1 MKLQAIAVLG
11 AAALACLSADA
22 WALSIRT
29 FVSGGGADAGGCALA
44 APCRTFQY
52 AHDQTMPNGEIAI
65 LDTAGYGKLTITKAI
80 SIVNPGG
87 PEGAIAVQTGD
98 TAVTVNAGISDKV
111 SLRGLTLDGQGV
123 GATGILLLAGSLD
136 IIDSVIRNFTANNID
151 ISPSFGGRANILN
164 TTVSGAGSNQTGN
177 GIRVG
182 TVRTTI
188 FVSINRSSLIG
199 NAASGLSV
207 SSGTFPNAR
216 AAVTVSDTVLSNNLY
231 GVSVTNLQGN
241 DSIVALEG
249 SRLSGNGNCGIS
261 VATTGSIV
269 RLSRSAVT
277 LNGAGACFNGGVVT
291 SLGTNLI
298 SDNSLGDATGGS
310 IGSFPQK

>member
-1 MKLQAIAVLG
+1 MKPQAFAVLG
-11 AAALACLSADA
+11 AGIFACLSTDA

-29 FVSGGGADAGGCALA
+29 FVSGSGVDTGGCALA
-44 APCRTFQY
+44 SPCRTFQY

-65 LDTAGYGKLTITKAI
+65 LNTAGYGKLTITKAI

-98 TAVTVNAGISDKV
+98 SAISVNAGISDKV

-136 IIDSVIRNFTANNID
+136 VVDSVIRNFTANNID
-151 ISPSFGGRANILN
+151 IRPSFGGRANILN
-164 TTVSGAGSNQTGN
+164 TTVSGAGSDQTGN
-177 GIRVG
+177 GIKIG
-182 TVRTTI
+182 TARASVFVTI
-188 FVSINRSSLIG
+188 SRSSLIG
-199 NAASGLSV
+199 NAGSGLAV
-207 SSGTFPNAR
+207 SSGAFPNAR

-231 GVSVTNLQGN
+231 GVSVTNPQGN
-241 DSIVALEG
+241 DSIVVLES

-261 VATTGSIV
+261 VTTTGSIV

-277 LNGAGACFNGGVVT
+277 LNGIGACFSGGTVS

-298 SDNSLGDATGGS
+298 SDNFQGETNGGT
-310 IGSFPQK
+310 IGSFLQK